1 MSAFTRRA
9 VLMSGGAAAVL
20 GAVIASRAQAAPEQP
35 RLWLDASL
43 PQANLRPD
51 VLLQPELVAQWRGE
65 LLAQLRGRGESVTAL
80 VRWDKAMLLAG
91 LAREEGWK
99 TRIHRLDQGVFRV
112 DVIV

>member
-9 VLMSGGAAAVL
+9 VLMAGGAAAVL
-20 GAVIASRAQAAPEQP
+20 GAVAARPVASAAIHGP
-35 RLWLDASL
+35 LWVDASL
-43 PQANLRPD
+43 PATARADL
-51 VLLQPELVAQWRGE
+51 LLQPDLVAQWRGE
-65 LLAQLRGRGESVTAL
+65 LRARLRGRGEAVTAI

-99 TRIHRLDQGVFRV
+99 TRTQRLGNGVFRV